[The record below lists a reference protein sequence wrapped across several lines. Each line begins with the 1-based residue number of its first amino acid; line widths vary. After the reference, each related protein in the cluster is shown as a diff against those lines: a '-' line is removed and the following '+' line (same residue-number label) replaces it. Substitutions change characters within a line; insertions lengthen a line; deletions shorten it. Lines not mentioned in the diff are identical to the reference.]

1 MDTTFFF
8 LKGIAVGFIIAA
20 PVGPVGMMCIHR
32 TITDGKKFGFV
43 TGLGAAIADT
53 LYGCIAAFGLGFLAA
68 ELINYQMPL
77 RGFGGAVL
85 CVIGLRALLNRRAPN
100 PAAPKR
106 DQLFRV
112 FVSTFII
119 TVTNPLTILSFVAI
133 FAAIGI
139 AEVREQMGWGIAL
152 VAGVFIGSAAW
163 WVLLTSIA
171 GIFHERLDDTT
182 AIWVGRFS
190 GVVILGFGLVLLAS
204 LIGVDMAG

>member
-32 TITDGKKFGFV
+32 TIADGKKFGFV

-68 ELINYQMPL
+68 ELISHQILL
-77 RGFGGAVL
+77 RSFGGVVL
-85 CVIGLRALLNRRAPN
+85 CVIGIRALLNRRAPN

-106 DQLFRV
+106 DQLFGI
-112 FVSTFII
+112 FVSTFFI

-171 GIFHERLDDTT
+171 GIFHKRLDDTT

>member
-8 LKGIAVGFIIAA
+8 LKGIAVGFVIAA

-32 TITDGKKFGFV
+32 TIADGKKFGFV

-77 RGFGGAVL
+77 RGFGGVVL
-85 CVIGLRALLNRRAPN
+85 CVIGIRALSNRRTPN

-106 DQLFRV
+106 DQLFRI
-112 FVSTFII
+112 FVSTFFI

-163 WVLLTSIA
+163 WALLTSIA
-171 GIFHERLDDTT
+171 GIFHKRLDDSS

-190 GVVILGFGLVLLAS
+190 GVVILGFGFVLLAS

>member
-8 LKGIAVGFIIAA
+8 LKGIAVGFVIAA

-32 TITDGKKFGFV
+32 TIADGKKFGFV

-77 RGFGGAVL
+77 RGFGGVVL
-85 CVIGLRALLNRRAPN
+85 CVIGIRALSNRRTPN

-106 DQLFRV
+106 DQLFRI
-112 FVSTFII
+112 FVSTFFI

-163 WVLLTSIA
+163 WALLTSIA
-171 GIFHERLDDTT
+171 GIFHKRLDDIT

>member
-8 LKGIAVGFIIAA
+8 LKGIAVGFVIAA

-32 TITDGKKFGFV
+32 TITDGKIFGFV

-77 RGFGGAVL
+77 RGFGGVVL

-152 VAGVFIGSAAW
+152 VVGVFIGSAAW
-163 WVLLTSIA
+163 WALLTSIA
-171 GIFHERLDDTT
+171 GIFHKRLDDTT
-182 AIWVGRFS
+182 SIWVGRFS
-190 GVVILGFGLVLLAS
+190 GVVILGFGFVLLAS

>member
-32 TITDGKKFGFV
+32 TIADGKISGFV

-77 RGFGGAVL
+77 RGFGGVVL
-85 CVIGLRALLNRRAPN
+85 CVIGIRALLNRRAPN

-106 DQLFRV
+106 DQLFPV

-171 GIFHERLDDTT
+171 GIFHKRLDDTT

>member
-1 MDTTFFF
+1 MDTTLFF
-8 LKGIAVGFIIAA
+8 LKGIAVGFVIAA

-32 TITDGKKFGFV
+32 TITDGKIFGFV

-77 RGFGGAVL
+77 RGFGGVVL
-85 CVIGLRALLNRRAPN
+85 CVIGARALLNRRAPK
-100 PAAPKR
+100 PVAPKR

-112 FVSTFII
+112 FVSSFIV
-119 TVTNPLTILSFVAI
+119 TVTNPLTMLSFVAI
-133 FAAIGI
+133 FAAIAI

-152 VAGVFIGSAAW
+152 VAGVFIGSGLW
-163 WVLLTSIA
+163 WVLLTSIS
-171 GIFHERLDDTT
+171 GIFHKRLDDTT
-182 AIWVGRFS
+182 AIWVGRVS
-190 GVVILGFGLVLLAS
+190 GGVILGFGVVLLAS

>member
-8 LKGIAVGFIIAA
+8 LKGIAVGFVIAA

-32 TITDGKKFGFV
+32 TIADGKKFGFV

-77 RGFGGAVL
+77 RGFGGVVL
-85 CVIGLRALLNRRAPN
+85 CVIGARALSNRRTPN

-106 DQLFRV
+106 DQLFRI
-112 FVSTFII
+112 FVSTFFI

-163 WVLLTSIA
+163 WALLTSIA
-171 GIFHERLDDTT
+171 GIFHKRLDDIT

>member
-8 LKGIAVGFIIAA
+8 LKGIAVGFVIAA

-32 TITDGKKFGFV
+32 TITDGKLFGFV

-68 ELINYQMPL
+68 ELINYQFGL
-77 RGFGGAVL
+77 RAFGGAVL
-85 CVIGLRALLNRRAPN
+85 CVIGARALLNRRAPD
-100 PAAPKR
+100 PVAPKR
-106 DQLFRV
+106 DRLFRI

-139 AEVREQMGWGIAL
+139 AEVREQLGWGIAL
-152 VAGVFIGSAAW
+152 VTGVFIGSSAW
-163 WVLLTSIA
+163 WMLLTSIS
-171 GIFHERLDDTT
+171 GIFHKRIDDSS
-182 AIWVGRFS
+182 AIWVGRIS
-190 GVVILGFGLVLLAS
+190 GGVIIGFGLVLLAS
-204 LIGVDMAG
+204 LITVDMAG

>member
-8 LKGIAVGFIIAA
+8 LKGIAVGFVIAA

-32 TITDGKKFGFV
+32 TIADGKKFGFV

-68 ELINYQMPL
+68 ELINYQMPR
-77 RGFGGAVL
+77 RGFGGVVL
-85 CVIGLRALLNRRAPN
+85 CVIGIRALSNRRTPN

-106 DQLFRV
+106 DQLFRI
-112 FVSTFII
+112 FVSTFFI

-163 WVLLTSIA
+163 WALLTSIA
-171 GIFHERLDDTT
+171 GIFHKRLDDIT

>member
-8 LKGIAVGFIIAA
+8 LKGIAVGFVIAA

-32 TITDGKKFGFV
+32 TIADGKKFGFV

-77 RGFGGAVL
+77 RGFGGVVL
-85 CVIGLRALLNRRAPN
+85 CVIGIRALSNRRTPN
-100 PAAPKR
+100 LAAPKR
-106 DQLFRV
+106 DQLFRI
-112 FVSTFII
+112 FVSTFFI

-163 WVLLTSIA
+163 WALLTSIA
-171 GIFHERLDDTT
+171 GIFHKRLDDIT

>member
-8 LKGIAVGFIIAA
+8 LKGIAVGFVIAA

-32 TITDGKKFGFV
+32 TITDGKLFGFV

-77 RGFGGAVL
+77 RGFGGVVL
-85 CVIGLRALLNRRAPN
+85 CVIGIRALSNRRTPN

-106 DQLFRV
+106 DQLFRI
-112 FVSTFII
+112 FVSTFFI

-163 WVLLTSIA
+163 WALLTSIA
-171 GIFHERLDDTT
+171 GIFHKRLDDTT

>member
-8 LKGIAVGFIIAA
+8 LKGIAVGFVIAA

-32 TITDGKKFGFV
+32 TITDGKLFGFV

-77 RGFGGAVL
+77 RGFGGVVL
-85 CVIGLRALLNRRAPN
+85 CVIGIRALSNRRAPN

-106 DQLFRV
+106 DQLFRI
-112 FVSTFII
+112 FVSTFFI

-163 WVLLTSIA
+163 WALLTSIA
-171 GIFHERLDDTT
+171 GIFHKRLDDTT

-204 LIGVDMAG
+204 LIAVDMAG

>member
-32 TITDGKKFGFV
+32 TITDGKLFGFV

-68 ELINYQMPL
+68 ELINYQILL
-77 RGFGGAVL
+77 RSFGGAVL

-100 PAAPKR
+100 PVAPKR
-106 DQLFRV
+106 DRLFGV

-152 VAGVFIGSAAW
+152 VAGVFIGSGLW

-171 GIFHERLDDTT
+171 GIFHKRLDDTT

-190 GVVILGFGLVLLAS
+190 GVVILGFGLVLLGS
-204 LIGVDMAG
+204 LIGIDRAG

>member
-8 LKGIAVGFIIAA
+8 LKGIAVGFVIAA

-32 TITDGKKFGFV
+32 TIADGKKFGFV

-77 RGFGGAVL
+77 RGFGGVVL
-85 CVIGLRALLNRRAPN
+85 CVIGIRALSNRRTPN

-106 DQLFRV
+106 DQLFRI
-112 FVSTFII
+112 FVSTFFI

-139 AEVREQMGWGIAL
+139 AEVKEQMGWGIAL

-163 WVLLTSIA
+163 WALLTSIA
-171 GIFHERLDDTT
+171 GIFHKRLDDIT

>member
-8 LKGIAVGFIIAA
+8 LKGIAVGFVIAA

-32 TITDGKKFGFV
+32 TITDGKLFGFV

-68 ELINYQMPL
+68 ELINYQIGL
-77 RGFGGAVL
+77 RAFGGAVL
-85 CVIGLRALLNRRAPN
+85 CVIGIRALLNRRAPN
-100 PAAPKR
+100 PVAPKR
-106 DQLFRV
+106 DQLFRI

-139 AEVREQMGWGIAL
+139 AEVKEQMGWGIAL

-171 GIFHERLDDTT
+171 GIFHKRLDDTT
-182 AIWVGRFS
+182 AIWVGRVS
-190 GVVILGFGLVLLAS
+190 GIVIIGFGLVLLAS

>member
-8 LKGIAVGFIIAA
+8 LKGIAVGFVIAA

-32 TITDGKKFGFV
+32 TITDGKLFGFV

-77 RGFGGAVL
+77 RGFGGVVL
-85 CVIGLRALLNRRAPN
+85 CVIGIRALSNRRTPN

-106 DQLFRV
+106 DQLFRI

-163 WVLLTSIA
+163 WALLTSIA
-171 GIFHERLDDTT
+171 GIFHKRLDDTT

>member
-8 LKGIAVGFIIAA
+8 LKGIAVGFVIAA

-32 TITDGKKFGFV
+32 TITDGKIFGFV

-77 RGFGGAVL
+77 RGFGGVVL

-171 GIFHERLDDTT
+171 GIFHKRLDDTT

-190 GVVILGFGLVLLAS
+190 GVVIVGFGLVLLAS
-204 LIGVDMAG
+204 LIDIDMAG

>member
-8 LKGIAVGFIIAA
+8 LKGLAVGFVIAA

-32 TITDGKKFGFV
+32 TITDGKIFGFV

-106 DQLFRV
+106 DQYFRM
-112 FVSTFII
+112 FVSTFFI

-152 VAGVFIGSAAW
+152 VAGVFIGSSAW
-163 WVLLTSIA
+163 WAILTSIA
-171 GIFHERLDDTT
+171 GIFHKRLDDSS

-190 GVVILGFGLVLLAS
+190 GVVILGFGFVLLAS